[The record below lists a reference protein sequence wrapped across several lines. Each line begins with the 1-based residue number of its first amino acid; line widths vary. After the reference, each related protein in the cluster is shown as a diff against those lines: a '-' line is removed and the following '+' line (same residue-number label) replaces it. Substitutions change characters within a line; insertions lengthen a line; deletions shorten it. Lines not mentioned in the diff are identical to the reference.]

1 VSSPNPNPNP
11 NPTNHPDPTKAN
23 PNPNPN
29 QVAKDLNVKI
39 FTAEIIYHLFD
50 KFTAYM
56 ADVRKAQQE
65 KASLLAVYPCVAET

>member
-1 VSSPNPNPNP
+1 MARV
-11 NPTNHPDPTKAN
+11 
-23 PNPNPN
+23 
-29 QVAKDLNVKI
+29 QV